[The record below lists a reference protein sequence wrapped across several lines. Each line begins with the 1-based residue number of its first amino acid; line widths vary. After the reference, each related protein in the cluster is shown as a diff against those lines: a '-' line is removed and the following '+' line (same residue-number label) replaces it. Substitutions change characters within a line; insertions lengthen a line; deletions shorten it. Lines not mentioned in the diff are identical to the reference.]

1 MPPARRPRQAPAGVV
16 RLLEATG
23 SSPRGWEAAVAAAVR
38 SVREEAPAPLGVEV
52 ARLWADLDGA
62 KLSRFH
68 ASVKGAYRQ
77 ELGRARAPK

>member
-1 MPPARRPRQAPAGVV
+1 M

-38 SVREEAPAPLGVEV
+38 SVREEAPDPLGVEV
-52 ARLWADLDGA
+52 ARHGADLDGA
-62 KLSRFH
+62 RLSRFH
-68 ASVKGAYRQ
+68 ASVKVAYRQ